1 LASLLHRET
10 GFPMMLTLDL
20 LDAADGA
27 EIIHLRIGDR
37 GRPALHHRAI
47 RRTWDET
54 EAFAEAYAPS

>member
-10 GFPMMLTLDL
+10 GLAMMLTLDL

-37 GRPALHHRAI
+37 GRPA
-47 RRTWDET
+47 
-54 EAFAEAYAPS
+54 FAEAYAPS